1 LQVQLREVFYMKKHV
16 LLILSVI
23 LLLVSFAA
31 AWYNDHLFNHLF
43 ILVIPIDLALLI
55 CFIVLLVLCIVRI
68 IKRKEYINFLSLA
81 VLALLVV
88 LIIYFPF
95 RDARVKLELN
105 RFEAERLE
113 IVEMIRTHQLQP
125 YDSIGNVELPAGYRR
140 LSSDGEVFVYQ
151 NDQKGQV
158 ICFWVFRGMNSG
170 SLELVYSSGGEELIR
185 ANEFVVNME
194 HLKENWYYVE
204 TN

>member
-1 LQVQLREVFYMKKHV
+1 MKRYV
-16 LLILSVI
+16 LLILSV
-23 LLLVSFAA
+23 LLLIVSFAA

-43 ILVIPIDLALLI
+43 VLVIPIDLMLLG
-55 CFIVLLVLCIVRI
+55 CFIVLLVLCIIRI
-68 IKRKEYINFLSLA
+68 IKQKEYVNFWSLA
-81 VLALLVV
+81 VLALLAV
-88 LIIYFPF
+88 LIVRFPF
-95 RDARVKLELN
+95 RDARVQLELN
-105 RFEAERLE
+105 RFEADRLE

-125 YDSIGNVELPAGYRR
+125 YDSIGNVDLPAGYRR

-151 NDQKGQV
+151 NDKHGQV

-185 ANEFVVNME
+185 AHEFTINIDNIE
-194 HLKENWYYVE
+194 QLKEHWYYVE